1 MGAPELDGLAHS
13 ADVALVL
20 EGPPPAPPPT
30 LDHVILRSSAWVAL
44 SWGGRNV
51 LSMFGAIVLAR
62 LLDPRAFGLVAIAA
76 TITTVLD
83 YIQESGVGAALIQRK
98 HDVKQAAA
106 SALLWSSCAGLLLGG
121 LCFASAPLLARGFG
135 APGATNVIRAM
146 SLFLVIRGVSIGPG
160 SLLDREMNFRSRTVG
175 ELAAGFAQLG
185 ISVGLALAGFGVWS
199 LVIGQLV
206 ATALQSA
213 ILWVLAPWRPHPRDA
228 SISVLREMLRYGRF
242 VSLGNILGLVNRTLD
257 NLVVGRMLGAPALGV
272 YSMAYRLGDFPTGVV
287 GYIVGRVMFP
297 AYSRVQDDLAAFRNA
312 FVQNLERV
320 ALLALPTSVALFV
333 YAEPIVSVL
342 LGGKWL
348 AAVAPLRILAIY
360 TIVRSFVSPTGAVFQ
375 GAGKPHLVP
384 LWALPQSV
392 LFPISLVVLVPR
404 FGVSG
409 AAVAVLVSFS
419 ASAVP
424 AFRACLRLLDL
435 RLAVIVSRLMP
446 LVVASVLMGAAM
458 ELTLRLNISP
468 AASLAAGV
476 LLGTAVYGASVVLL
490 ARPLLSAV
498 YSGFRPGPSR
508 RAKRRWADVD
518 GVETPRRAIS
528 GRREHL

>member
-1 MGAPELDGLAHS
+1 LD
-13 ADVALVL
+13 
-20 EGPPPAPPPT
+20 GPPPAAEPN
-30 LDHVILRSSAWVAL
+30 LDRVILRSSAWVAL

-106 SALLWSSCAGLLLGG
+106 SAFVWSSCAGFLLGAF
-121 LCFASAPLLARGFG
+121 CFFSAPLLAHVFG
-135 APGATNVIRAM
+135 TPDATNVIRAM

-160 SLLDREMNFRSRTVG
+160 SLLDREMNFRSRTYG
-175 ELAAGFAQLG
+175 ELTAGFAQLG

-206 ATALQSA
+206 ATAVQSA
-213 ILWVLAPWRPHPRDA
+213 ILWALAPWRPNPRDA

-242 VSLGNILGLVNRTLD
+242 VSLGNILGLINRTLD
-257 NLVVGRMLGAPALGV
+257 NLVVGRLMGASALGV

-287 GYIVGRVMFP
+287 GYVVGRVMFP

-342 LGGKWL
+342 LGEKWL
-348 AAVAPLRILAIY
+348 AAVTPLRILAVY

-392 LFPISLVVLVPR
+392 LFPIGLLVLVPK

-409 AAVAVLVSFS
+409 AAVAVLISFS
-419 ASAVP
+419 ASAIP
-424 AFRACLRLLDL
+424 AFRTCIRMLDL
-435 RLAVIVSRLMP
+435 RMSDLIPKLMP
-446 LVVASVLMGAAM
+446 LVVASVLMGIAM
-458 ELTLRLNISP
+458 QLTLRLHLSS
-468 AASLAAGV
+468 AAALGV
-476 LLGTAVYGASVVLL
+476 GILVGMIVYGAAISLL
-490 ARPLLSAV
+490 ARPLLNAV
-498 YSGFRPGPSR
+498 WVGLRPGPSR
-508 RAKRRWADVD
+508 MANRRWADVD
-518 GVETPRRAIS
+518 GVETPGRAIS